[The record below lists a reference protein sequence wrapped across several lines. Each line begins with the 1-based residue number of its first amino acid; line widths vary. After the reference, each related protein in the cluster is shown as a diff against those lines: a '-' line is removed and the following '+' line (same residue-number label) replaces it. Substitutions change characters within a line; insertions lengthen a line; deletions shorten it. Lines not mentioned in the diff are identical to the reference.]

1 MADSSRDITMRA
13 QIASLLQ
20 PLAVAAVTRL
30 ENATSDFEF
39 HAAAAEVKHL
49 KASLEWLAQ
58 AESPIGR
65 V

>member
-1 MADSSRDITMRA
+1 MRA
-13 QIASLLQ
+13 QIAALLQ

-30 ENATSDFEF
+30 ESASSDFEF
-39 HAAAAEVKHL
+39 HAAAAEVQHL
-49 KASLEWLAQ
+49 KASLEWLAH